1 MTFADLPALVAWLA
15 EAGVP
20 LAAWGRG
27 GAKTPADLWAELVA
41 GETTLSDDPPRRA
54 VVVVQV
60 FIRRGGRQLMEL
72 EQEMADGRRR
82 ARGWPPSEKLK
93 GGEAVLGAAR
103 RCLLEEL
110 ELVVPEAALYESAQ
124 PYDRAVDSP
133 SYPGLATVY
142 HVHSV
147 AVAADD
153 LPGLPDADFWL
164 DNTAPADPV
173 RRHCWGWR

>member
-1 MTFADLPALVAWLA
+1 MRHVELATDLATSPAPFYRASA
-15 EAGVP
+15 EV
-20 LAAWGRG
+20 
-27 GAKTPADLWAELVA
+27 
-41 GETTLSDDPPRRA
+41 
-54 VVVVQV
+54 
-60 FIRRGGRQLMEL
+60 
-72 EQEMADGRRR
+72 MADVVGFHLN
-82 ARGWPPSEKLK
+82 RG
-93 GGEAVLGAAR
+93 VLGAAR

-110 ELVVPEAALYESAQ
+110 GLAVSEAELYESAP